1 MHAPGMPGPGPGSG
15 PGPGPGPAGGF
26 ADPDARWQRL
36 SPRSLIV
43 RPLTDLAR
51 LLPLLAGGVGL
62 HGQTRG
68 GLGRGGLGSG
78 CGGVGGDGGRV
89 TSRGL
94 GEGGGGVLGAG
105 LPPPGPPEDG
115 GAARAFAT
123 WTLGEGGACTDIA
136 VLLTSELVTNS
147 LQHGGSCRDGGSV
160 TVTLIAIPGGIR
172 AEVTDEGGP
181 TVPTLHDGHGG
192 QPDLAESGRGLQL
205 VEVLSARWGYFRDG
219 TGTMTWF
226 ELMEPHE

>member
-1 MHAPGMPGPGPGSG
+1 MVVAVQAGSHQTSSN
-15 PGPGPGPAGGF
+15 PTRGGG
-26 ADPDARWQRL
+26 DDN
-36 SPRSLIV
+36 
-43 RPLTDLAR
+43 
-51 LLPLLAGGVGL
+51 
-62 HGQTRG
+62 QTRG
-68 GLGRGGLGSG
+68 HPNRDPPLAIPSQRTAPATGNGMRTGAVLLGSLTIP
-78 CGGVGGDGGRV
+78 GR
-89 TSRGL
+89 
-94 GEGGGGVLGAG
+94 
-105 LPPPGPPEDG
+105 PENVA
-115 GAARAFAT
+115 AARAFAT

-147 LQHGGSCRDGGSV
+147 LRHGGSCRDGGSV

-192 QPDLAESGRGLQL
+192 QPDLAEGGRGLQL

>member
-1 MHAPGMPGPGPGSG
+1 MRTGAV
-15 PGPGPGPAGGF
+15 
-26 ADPDARWQRL
+26 L
-36 SPRSLIV
+36 
-43 RPLTDLAR
+43 
-51 LLPLLAGGVGL
+51 
-62 HGQTRG
+62 
-68 GLGRGGLGSG
+68 LGSLTIP
-78 CGGVGGDGGRV
+78 GR
-89 TSRGL
+89 
-94 GEGGGGVLGAG
+94 
-105 LPPPGPPEDG
+105 PENVA
-115 GAARAFAT
+115 AARAFAT

-192 QPDLAESGRGLQL
+192 QPDLAEGGRGLQL